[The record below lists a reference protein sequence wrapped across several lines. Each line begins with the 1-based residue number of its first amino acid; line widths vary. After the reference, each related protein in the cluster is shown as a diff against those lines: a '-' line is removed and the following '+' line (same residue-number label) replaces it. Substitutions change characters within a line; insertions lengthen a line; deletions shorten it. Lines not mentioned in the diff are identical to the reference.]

1 VRNPQI
7 ITQPANKTTAFKG
20 SGNSRGMSHSNASKP
35 VLGFDMTVV
44 VVNVFGQEVARLSVK
59 GEKTYSPSAS
69 LRRTTWDCRD
79 VKRGIYFYKL
89 EIEGKQVSGK
99 IVVQK

>member
-1 VRNPQI
+1 
-7 ITQPANKTTAFKG
+7 
-20 SGNSRGMSHSNASKP
+20 
-35 VLGFDMTVV
+35 MTVV

-59 GEKTYSPSAS
+59 GEKTYSTSAS

-79 VKRGIYFYKL
+79 VKNGIYFYRV
-89 EIEGKQVSGK
+89 EMEGKQVSGK